1 MPVKLYPHYQ
11 FSPHRCG
18 EDGHAE
24 GGCDRMRWKQ
34 PNEKEEEAAVYNK
47 NQNSSYVVAHLPLTA
62 CKMTN
67 VELTSSTIC
76 PPH

>member
-47 NQNSSYVVAHLPLTA
+47 TRTA
-62 CKMTN
+62 VM
-67 VELTSSTIC
+67 
-76 PPH
+76 